1 MSMNMK
7 PQMTHDAVTALIREI
22 GENRQSYEA
31 SGYGAATP
39 ETAMVTALAEN
50 ECAGLTARRARFEGE
65 IGIERDPIVFSHG
78 KGAFIWDVE
87 GRPYIDMGACFAV
100 AAYGHANEELVDA
113 LTAQAQKLMHGM
125 GDVYPTDTKILCL
138 KKLAEL
144 APGNLNQAL
153 MSQSGAEAIETAV
166 KMAQMATKRHRL
178 IAFESCY
185 HGLSFG
191 ALSLTGHSDA
201 FKAPFRQRICADTT
215 YVPYANCVRC
225 AFGCK
230 PETCGF
236 ACLKHLERLLKA
248 PSSGCG
254 DVAAVI
260 AEPIQGRGGDVVPPA
275 GWLKTLRDICTENGV
290 LLILDEIYTGFGR
303 TGALFACD
311 HEGVVPDIL
320 CLGKAMTGGFPLSA
334 AIATPEV
341 LKHWPLNTTEA
352 IHTSTFLGNPMG
364 CAVAIRAMEILV
376 RDDLP
381 ARAAEMGRALLQA
394 LRQIAQKRPDIIFD
408 VRGKGLM
415 IGIEF
420 ADPDGSPRTDLALKV
435 VDRMRDRGIILLPS
449 GPWSQVVSLSP
460 PLVTPK
466 PCLDAF
472 LEAFEDIVAAL

>member
-1 MSMNMK
+1 MA
-7 PQMTHDAVTALIREI
+7 QMTNEEAAALISEI
-22 GENRQSYEA
+22 RANRKSYET
-31 SGYGAATP
+31 SGYGEPSRETELVTELAAH
-39 ETAMVTALAEN
+39 

-65 IGIERDPIVFSHG
+65 QGIERDPVVFEHG

-87 GRPYIDMGACFAV
+87 GRAYIDMGACFAV
-100 AAYGHANEELVDA
+100 AAYGHANDELVEA
-113 LTAQAQKLMHGM
+113 LTVQGSKLMHGM

-153 MSQSGAEAIETAV
+153 MSQSGAEAVETAV
-166 KMAQMATKRHRL
+166 KMAQMATKRHRI

-191 ALSLTGHSDA
+191 ALSLTAHSEA
-201 FKAPFRQRICADTT
+201 FKEPFRQRICADTT
-215 YVPYANCVRC
+215 YVPYANCARC
-225 AFGCK
+225 AFGGK

-236 ACLKHLERLLKA
+236 ACLHHLERLLKA
-248 PSSGCG
+248 PAAGCG

-260 AEPIQGRGGDVVPPA
+260 AEPIQGRGGDVVPPK
-275 GWLKTLRDICTENGV
+275 GWLRELREICTRNGV

-303 TGALFACD
+303 TGAMFACC
-311 HEGVVPDIL
+311 HEDVVPDIM

-364 CAVAIRAMEILV
+364 CAVALKAMEILV
-376 RDDLP
+376 RDSLP
-381 ARAAEMGRALLQA
+381 ERAAQMGGYLIEA
-394 LRQIAQKRPDIIFD
+394 LRKIAQKRPDIIYD

-420 ADPDGSPRTDLALKV
+420 ANPDGTPRTDLALKI
-435 VDRMRDRGIILLPS
+435 VDLMRDRGILLLPS
-449 GPWSQVVSLSP
+449 GPWSQVVSMSP

-466 PCLDAF
+466 ACFDAF
-472 LEAFEDIVAAL
+472 LETFEEIVTAL